1 MTIPEHC
8 PDPTPDP
15 TPEVVLE
22 TAPEAAPE
30 TIQQIAPQTPPKILS
45 ETLPS
50 ASPATLLEDPPAVDG
65 GTSEDI
71 PGPLRELNPRADLEP
86 EKSSKT
92 PIYKDFTLLQLAAII
107 FLMDQFTKFLV
118 RELLPFGYS
127 YPFDGFFRITHTHNT
142 GSAFGIL
149 QGQNTPLIFVSFVG
163 IFVLVMIYRSQ
174 PRATNLLRTSLAL
187 QIGGAFGNLLDRL
200 RLGSVTDF
208 IDVGAWPVFNL
219 ADASIVTGLILLGWL
234 LLRPGAR
241 NSDSP
246 VVETGEP
253 ASPVLTTVRSVPG
266 EAGEGRI
273 EAEPYD
279 DTPAF
284 LRPSLADMPVAESV
298 AVSRDLEDGNSAE
311 NDADPTNGFDS
322 GGESRD
328 GAARAEAQPAE
339 TEAES
344 HEKAV
349 ADPKDEEE
357 VAFPPDAPVSE
368 LVNPH
373 RPAGD
378 DGESDDG
385 ESDDGRDPPAGPP
398 RP

>member
-1 MTIPEHC
+1 MTIPEHG
-8 PDPTPDP
+8 PEPTA
-15 TPEVVLE
+15 EVVLE
-22 TAPEAAPE
+22 TAPETAPE
-30 TIQQIAPQTPPKILS
+30 TIQQTAPQTPPEIVS

-50 ASPATLLEDPPAVDG
+50 ASPATLPEDSPAVDE
-65 GTSEDI
+65 GTADSISGPPREFN
-71 PGPLRELNPRADLEP
+71 PGADLEP

-92 PIYKDFTLLQLAAII
+92 PIYRDFTLLQLAAIV

-118 RELLPFGYS
+118 REFLPFGYS

-149 QGQNTPLIFVSFVG
+149 QGQNTPLIFVSFIG
-163 IFVLVMIYRSQ
+163 IFVLVMIYQSQ
-174 PRATNLLRTSLAL
+174 PRATNLLRASLAL

-241 NSDSP
+241 NGDSP

-253 ASPVLTTVRSVPG
+253 ASPLLTTAHSVPA
-266 EAGEGRI
+266 EAGESRI

-279 DTPAF
+279 HAAAF

-298 AVSRDLEDGNSAE
+298 AVGRDVGEGNSAK
-311 NDADPTNGFDS
+311 NDAGPTNGFDS

-344 HEKAV
+344 HEAAV
-349 ADPKDEEE
+349 ADPKEEE
-357 VAFPPDAPVSE
+357 VAFLPDAPAAE

-373 RPAGD
+373 RPSGD
-378 DGESDDG
+378 NGESDDG
-385 ESDDGRDPPAGPP
+385 ESDDGRDPPAVPP

>member
-1 MTIPEHC
+1 MTIPEHR
-8 PDPTPDP
+8 PDPTA
-15 TPEVVLE
+15 EVVLE
-22 TAPEAAPE
+22 TAPGIAPE
-30 TIQQIAPQTPPKILS
+30 TIQQTAPQTPPEIIS

-50 ASPATLLEDPPAVDG
+50 ASPATLLEGPPAVDG
-65 GTSEDI
+65 GTAEDI
-71 PGPLRELNPRADLEP
+71 SGPLRELNPGADLET

-92 PIYKDFTLLQLAAII
+92 PIYKDFTLLQLAAIV

-118 RELLPFGYS
+118 REFLPFGYS

-149 QGQNTPLIFVSFVG
+149 QGQNTPLIFVSFIG

-241 NSDSP
+241 NGDST

-253 ASPVLTTVRSVPG
+253 ASPVLTTAHSVPG
-266 EAGEGRI
+266 EAGESRI

-279 DTPAF
+279 HTPAF

-298 AVSRDLEDGNSAE
+298 AVGRDVEDGNSAE
-311 NDADPTNGFDS
+311 NDADPTNGLDS
-322 GGESRD
+322 GGESTD
-328 GAARAEAQPAE
+328 GAARAEAQPVE

-344 HEKAV
+344 HEAAG

-357 VAFPPDAPVSE
+357 VAFPPNAPVTE

-373 RPAGD
+373 WPAGD
-378 DGESDDG
+378 NGESDDG
-385 ESDDGRDPPAGPP
+385 ESDDGRDPPAVPP

>member
-8 PDPTPDP
+8 PDPIA
-15 TPEVVLE
+15 EVVLE
-22 TAPEAAPE
+22 TGPETAPE
-30 TIQQIAPQTPPKILS
+30 TIQQTAPQTPPEILL

-65 GTSEDI
+65 GTAEDVS
-71 PGPLRELNPRADLEP
+71 GPPRELNPEADLEP

-92 PIYKDFTLLQLAAII
+92 PIYRDFTLLQMAAII
-107 FLMDQFTKFLV
+107 FLVDQFTKFLV
-118 RELLPFGYS
+118 REFLPFGYS
-127 YPFDGFFRITHTHNT
+127 YPFDGSFRITHTHNT

-149 QGQNTPLIFVSFVG
+149 QGQNTPLIFVSFIG

-253 ASPVLTTVRSVPG
+253 ASPVLTTAHSVPG
-266 EAGEGRI
+266 EAGESRI
-273 EAEPYD
+273 EAEQYHN
-279 DTPAF
+279 TPAF
-284 LRPSLADMPVAESV
+284 LRPSLADMPVPESV
-298 AVSRDLEDGNSAE
+298 AVGRDGEDGNSAE
-311 NDADPTNGFDS
+311 NEADPTNGFDS

-328 GAARAEAQPAE
+328 REARAEAQPAE

-349 ADPKDEEE
+349 ADPKDDEE
-357 VAFPPDAPVSE
+357 VAFPSDAPAAE

-378 DGESDDG
+378 NG
-385 ESDDGRDPPAGPP
+385 ESDDGRDTPAGPF

>member
-1 MTIPEHC
+1 MTIPEHR
-8 PDPTPDP
+8 PDPTA
-15 TPEVVLE
+15 EVVLE
-22 TAPEAAPE
+22 TAPE
-30 TIQQIAPQTPPKILS
+30 TIQRMAPQTPPEIVS

-50 ASPATLLEDPPAVDG
+50 APPATLLEDPPAVDG
-65 GTSEDI
+65 GTAEEIS
-71 PGPLRELNPRADLEP
+71 GPPRGFNPEADLEP
-86 EKSSKT
+86 ERSSKT
-92 PIYKDFTLLQLAAII
+92 PIYRDFTLLQMAAII

-118 RELLPFGYS
+118 REFLPFGYS

-149 QGQNTPLIFVSFVG
+149 QGQNTPLIFVSFIG

-253 ASPVLTTVRSVPG
+253 PSPVLTTAHSVPG
-266 EAGEGRI
+266 EAGESRI
-273 EAEPYD
+273 ETEPYD
-279 DTPAF
+279 HTPAF
-284 LRPSLADMPVAESV
+284 LRSSLADMPVPENLV
-298 AVSRDLEDGNSAE
+298 VGRDVGDGNSAE

-344 HEKAV
+344 HEEAG
-349 ADPKDEEE
+349 ADPMDEEE
-357 VAFPPDAPVSE
+357 VAFPPDAPVAE

-378 DGESDDG
+378 SGESDNG
-385 ESDDGRDPPAGPP
+385 ESDDGRDPTVVPP

>member
-1 MTIPEHC
+1 MTIPEHR
-8 PDPTPDP
+8 PDPTA
-15 TPEVVLE
+15 EVVLE
-22 TAPEAAPE
+22 TGPETAPE
-30 TIQQIAPQTPPKILS
+30 TIQQTAPQTPPEIVS

-50 ASPATLLEDPPAVDG
+50 APPATLLEGPPAVDG
-65 GTSEDI
+65 GTAEDI
-71 PGPLRELNPRADLEP
+71 SGPLRELNPGADLEP

-92 PIYKDFTLLQLAAII
+92 PIYKDFTLLQLAAIV

-118 RELLPFGYS
+118 REFLPFGYS

-149 QGQNTPLIFVSFVG
+149 QGQNTPLIFVSFIG

-253 ASPVLTTVRSVPG
+253 ASPVLTTAHSVPG
-266 EAGEGRI
+266 EAGESRI
-273 EAEPYD
+273 EAEQYD
-279 DTPAF
+279 NMPAF
-284 LRPSLADMPVAESV
+284 LHPSLAESV
-298 AVSRDLEDGNSAE
+298 SEGRHVGDGNSAE

-328 GAARAEAQPAE
+328 GEARAEAQPAE

-349 ADPKDEEE
+349 ADPKDDEE
-357 VAFPPDAPVSE
+357 VAFPSDAPAAE

-378 DGESDDG
+378 NG
-385 ESDDGRDPPAGPP
+385 ESDDGRDTPAGPF

>member
-1 MTIPEHC
+1 MTIPEHR
-8 PDPTPDP
+8 PDPTA
-15 TPEVVLE
+15 EVVPE
-22 TAPEAAPE
+22 TAPETAPE
-30 TIQQIAPQTPPKILS
+30 TIQQTPPQTPPEIVS

-50 ASPATLLEDPPAVDG
+50 APPATLLEGPPAVDG
-65 GTSEDI
+65 GTAEDI
-71 PGPLRELNPRADLEP
+71 SGPLRELNPGADLEP

-92 PIYKDFTLLQLAAII
+92 PIYKDFTLLQLAAIV

-118 RELLPFGYS
+118 REFLPFGYS

-149 QGQNTPLIFVSFVG
+149 QGQNTPLIFVSFIG

-208 IDVGAWPVFNL
+208 IDVGVWPVFNL

-253 ASPVLTTVRSVPG
+253 ASPVLTTAYSVPG
-266 EAGEGRI
+266 EAGESRI

-279 DTPAF
+279 HTPAF
-284 LRPSLADMPVAESV
+284 LRPSLVDIPVAESV
-298 AVSRDLEDGNSAE
+298 AVGRDVGDGNSAE

-339 TEAES
+339 TKAETHEA
-344 HEKAV
+344 AV
-349 ADPKDEEE
+349 ADPKEEE
-357 VAFPPDAPVSE
+357 VAFLPDAPAAE

-373 RPAGD
+373 RPSGGN
-378 DGESDDG
+378 GESDDG
-385 ESDDGRDPPAGPP
+385 QDPPAVPP

>member
-8 PDPTPDP
+8 PDPIA
-15 TPEVVLE
+15 EVVLE
-22 TAPEAAPE
+22 TGPETAPE
-30 TIQQIAPQTPPKILS
+30 TIQQTAPQTPPEILL

-65 GTSEDI
+65 GTAEDVS
-71 PGPLRELNPRADLEP
+71 GPPRELNPEADLEP

-92 PIYKDFTLLQLAAII
+92 PIYRDFTLLQMAAII
-107 FLMDQFTKFLV
+107 FLVDQFTKFLV
-118 RELLPFGYS
+118 REFLPFGYS

-149 QGQNTPLIFVSFVG
+149 QGQNTPLIFVSFIG

-187 QIGGAFGNLLDRL
+187 QIGGAIGNLLDRL

-253 ASPVLTTVRSVPG
+253 ASPVLTTAHSVPG
-266 EAGEGRI
+266 EAGESRI
-273 EAEPYD
+273 EGEQYHN
-279 DTPAF
+279 TPAS
-284 LRPSLADMPVAESV
+284 LRPSLVVMPVPESV
-298 AVSRDLEDGNSAE
+298 AVGRDGEDGNSAE

-344 HEKAV
+344 HEAAG
-349 ADPKDEEE
+349 ADPKDDEE
-357 VAFPPDAPVSE
+357 VAFPSDAPAAE

-378 DGESDDG
+378 NG
-385 ESDDGRDPPAGPP
+385 ESDDGRDTPAVPF

>member
-1 MTIPEHC
+1 MTIPEHR
-8 PDPTPDP
+8 PDPTA
-15 TPEVVLE
+15 EVVLE
-22 TAPEAAPE
+22 TAPGIAPE
-30 TIQQIAPQTPPKILS
+30 TIQQTAPQTPPEIIS

-50 ASPATLLEDPPAVDG
+50 ASPATLLEGPPAVDG
-65 GTSEDI
+65 GTAEDI
-71 PGPLRELNPRADLEP
+71 SGPLRELNPGADLET

-92 PIYKDFTLLQLAAII
+92 PIYKDFTLLQLAAIV

-118 RELLPFGYS
+118 REFLPFGYS

-149 QGQNTPLIFVSFVG
+149 QGQNAPLIFVSFIG

-241 NSDSP
+241 NGDST
-246 VVETGEP
+246 VVEAGEP
-253 ASPVLTTVRSVPG
+253 ASPVLTTAHSVPG
-266 EAGEGRI
+266 EAGESRI

-279 DTPAF
+279 HTPAF

-298 AVSRDLEDGNSAE
+298 AVGRDVEDGNSAE
-311 NDADPTNGFDS
+311 NDADPTNGLDS
-322 GGESRD
+322 GGESTD
-328 GAARAEAQPAE
+328 GAARAEAQPVE

-344 HEKAV
+344 HEAAG

-357 VAFPPDAPVSE
+357 VAFPPNAPVTE

-373 RPAGD
+373 WPAGD
-378 DGESDDG
+378 NGESDDG
-385 ESDDGRDPPAGPP
+385 ESDDGRDPPAVPP